1 MTMNKLKAYTLF
13 SSSKGN
19 STYISY
25 GKDSFLIDAGAS
37 MKGISAAVESLGGGL
52 KSLRGIF
59 ISHEHDDHTKGLKVI
74 AKNCGLPI
82 YTDPK
87 CMNIISM
94 HAPETEEWLVPTL
107 AGDVVHIG
115 DIKVTV
121 YPTPHDSVRSF
132 CYRIET
138 AGGTLGYATDI
149 GHISD
154 EVQDAVFGCDSV
166 LIESN
171 YDPYLLENGPYPQFL
186 KERIGGNRGHLS
198 NTACACI
205 APVLARCGTRSI
217 CLAHLS
223 ENNNTPRLAFDATKE
238 RLNEYGVKLCGETF
252 AGDLRLQVAGVA
264 KITEITL

>member
-1 MTMNKLKAYTLF
+1 L
-13 SSSKGN
+13 
-19 STYISY
+19 
-25 GKDSFLIDAGAS
+25 
-37 MKGISAAVESLGGGL
+37 SLGTEL
-52 KSLRGIF
+52 SAVKGIF
-59 ISHEHDDHTKGLKVI
+59 ISHEHGDHIKGLQIISKRFGI
-74 AKNCGLPI
+74 PI
-82 YTDPK
+82 YTSAK
-87 CMNIISM
+87 CMDYISVN
-94 HAPETEEWLVPTL
+94 HPEAEKHLVDVTE
-107 AGDVVHIG
+107 GDTVHIG
-115 DIKVTV
+115 DIAVSI

-132 CYRIET
+132 CYRLQ
-138 AGGTLGYATDI
+138 AGNTTLGYATDI

>member
-1 MTMNKLKAYTLF
+1 MNKLKAYTLF

-25 GKDSFLIDAGAS
+25 GKDAFLIDAGAS
-37 MKGISAAVESLGGGL
+37 MRAISTAVESLGGSL
-52 KSLRGIF
+52 KKLRGIF
-59 ISHEHDDHTKGLKVI
+59 VSHEHDDHTKGLKVI
-74 AKNCGLPI
+74 SKNCGIPI

-87 CMNIISM
+87 CMNLISM
-94 HAPETEEWLVPTL
+94 QAPAAEECLVPTL

-138 AGGTLGYATDI
+138 AGGSLGYATDI

-154 EVQDAVFGCDSV
+154 EVQDALFGCDSV

-171 YDPYLLENGPYPQFL
+171 YDPLLLQNGPYPKFL
-186 KERIGGNRGHLS
+186 KERIDSARGHLS
-198 NTACACI
+198 NAACACL

-217 CLAHLS
+217 SLAHLS
-223 ENNNTPRLAFDATKE
+223 ETNNTPRLAFEATKE
-238 RLNEYGVKLCGETF
+238 RLNEYGVSLCGECF
-252 AGDLRLQVAGVA
+252 AGDLRLQVASVA
-264 KITEITL
+264 QITEISL